1 VNNFKLYPW
10 PPDLSVIGVQKT
22 VDRYTPGFFTAI
34 KLSTRSISW
43 PEAL

>member
-22 VDRYTPGFFTAI
+22 VDRYTYP
-34 KLSTRSISW
+34 
-43 PEAL
+43 